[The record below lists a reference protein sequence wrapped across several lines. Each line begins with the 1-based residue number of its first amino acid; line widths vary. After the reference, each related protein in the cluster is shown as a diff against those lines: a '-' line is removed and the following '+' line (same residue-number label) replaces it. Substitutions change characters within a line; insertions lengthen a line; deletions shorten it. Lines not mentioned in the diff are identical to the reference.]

1 MRVISDFHIHSK
13 YSRAT
18 SRDMEIPSISKW
30 AKIKGIDLVGTGDFT
45 HPDWLREVKSYL
57 KEYEEGIYEFDGV
70 YFILSAEINLIFSF
84 KGKSRKVHICLLAKS
99 FEDVEKLNRAFSEYG
114 ELSIDGRPILPFN
127 CIEFTKLIKD
137 LTPDTFIYPAHAWT
151 PWFGIFGSVTG
162 FDSLEEAFGNEIKY
176 IHAIETGLS
185 SDPPM
190 NWLVSK
196 LDKFSLLSNSDAHSP
211 AHLGREA
218 NVFQIDLN
226 YDELID
232 SIIKKDKNRFLFTIE
247 FFPEEGKYHFDGHR
261 NCGVSMSPEESIKIK
276 NICPNCHKPMTLGV
290 LHRVYELKD
299 RDKIDNNNFI
309 PYKSVIPLME
319 IISQAL
325 EKNESS
331 KVVQDEYSKIIGKFD
346 NEFNVLIFLPINEM
360 AGKIDDRILKLI
372 KNMREGKVIK
382 KAGFDGEFGK
392 IEVIFDKEEEK
403 PPSLF

>member
-1 MRVISDFHIHSK
+1 MRVISDLHIHSK

-30 AKIKGIDLVGTGDFT
+30 AKIKGINLVGTGDFT
-45 HPDWLREVKSYL
+45 HPDWLREIKSYL
-57 KEYEEGIYEFDGV
+57 KEYEDGIYEYDGV

-84 KGKSRKVHICLLAKS
+84 KGKSRKVHICLLAKN
-99 FEDVEKLNRAFSEYG
+99 FEDVEKLNRVFSEYG
-114 ELSIDGRPILPFN
+114 ELSIDGRPILPLN
-127 CIEFTKLIKD
+127 CIELTKLIKEV
-137 LTPDTFIYPAHAWT
+137 TPDTFIFPAHLWT

-211 AHLGREA
+211 GHLGREG

-290 LHRVYELKD
+290 LHRVYDLKD
-299 RDKIDNNNFI
+299 RDKINSDNFI
-309 PYKSVIPLME
+309 PYKSVVPLME

-325 EKNESS
+325 EKNENS

-346 NEFNVLIFLPINEM
+346 NEFNVLIFLPTDEM
-360 AGKIDDRILKLI
+360 KGKIDDRILKLI
-372 KNMREGKVIK
+372 KNMREGKVITK
-382 KAGFDGEFGK
+382 PGFDGEFGK
-392 IEVIFDKEEEK
+392 IEVVFEKEEEK

>member
-1 MRVISDFHIHSK
+1 LRVISDLHIHSK

-30 AKIKGIDLVGTGDFT
+30 AKIKGINLVGTGDFT
-45 HPDWLREVKSYL
+45 HPDWLREIKSYL
-57 KEYEEGIYEFDGV
+57 KEYEDGIYEYDGV

-84 KGKSRKVHICLLAKS
+84 KGKSRKVHICLLAKN

-114 ELSIDGRPILPFN
+114 ELSIDGRPILPLN
-127 CIEFTKLIKD
+127 CIELTKLIKD
-137 LTPDTFIYPAHAWT
+137 VTPDTFIYPAHLWT

-261 NCGVSMSPEESIKIK
+261 NCGVSMSPEESIKIN

-290 LHRVYELKD
+290 LHRVYDLKD
-299 RDKIDNNNFI
+299 RDKINSDNFI

-325 EKNESS
+325 EKNENS

-346 NEFNVLIFLPINEM
+346 NEFNVLIFLPIDEM
-360 AGKIDDRILKLI
+360 KGKMDDRILKLI
-372 KNMREGKVIK
+372 KNMREGKVITK
-382 KAGFDGEFGK
+382 PGFDGEFGK
-392 IEVIFDKEEEK
+392 IEVVFEKEEEK

>member
-360 AGKIDDRILKLI
+360 AGKMDDRILKLI
-372 KNMREGKVIK
+372 KNMREGKVTK

>member
-1 MRVISDFHIHSK
+1 LRVISDLHIHSK

-30 AKIKGIDLVGTGDFT
+30 AKIKGINLVGTGDFT
-45 HPDWLREVKSYL
+45 HPDWLREIKSYL
-57 KEYEEGIYEFDGV
+57 KEYEDGIYEYDGV

-114 ELSIDGRPILPFN
+114 ELSIDGRPILPLN
-127 CIEFTKLIKD
+127 CIELTKLIKD
-137 LTPDTFIYPAHAWT
+137 VTPDTFIFPAHLWT

-261 NCGVSMSPEESIKIK
+261 NCGVSMSPEESIKIN

-290 LHRVYELKD
+290 LHRVYDLKD
-299 RDKIDNNNFI
+299 RDKINSDNFI

-325 EKNESS
+325 EKNENS

-346 NEFNVLIFLPINEM
+346 NEFNVLIFLPIDEM
-360 AGKIDDRILKLI
+360 KGKMDDRILKLI
-372 KNMREGKVIK
+372 KNMREGKVITK
-382 KAGFDGEFGK
+382 PGFDGEFGK
-392 IEVIFDKEEEK
+392 IEVVFEKEEEK

>member
-1 MRVISDFHIHSK
+1 LRVISDFHIHSK

-261 NCGVSMSPEESIKIK
+261 NCGISMSPEESIKIK

-360 AGKIDDRILKLI
+360 AGKMDDRILKLI
-372 KNMREGKVIK
+372 KNMREGKVTK

>member
-45 HPDWLREVKSYL
+45 HPDWLKEIKSYL

-360 AGKIDDRILKLI
+360 AGKMDDRILKLI

>member
-1 MRVISDFHIHSK
+1 LRVISDLHIHSK

-45 HPDWLREVKSYL
+45 HPDWLKEIKSYL

-325 EKNESS
+325 EKNENS

-360 AGKIDDRILKLI
+360 AGKMDDRILKLI

-392 IEVIFDKEEEK
+392 IEVIFEKEEEK

>member
-1 MRVISDFHIHSK
+1 MRVISDLHIHSK

-30 AKIKGIDLVGTGDFT
+30 AKIKGINLVGTGDFT
-45 HPDWLREVKSYL
+45 HPDWLREIKSYL
-57 KEYEEGIYEFDGV
+57 KEYEDGIYEYDGV

-114 ELSIDGRPILPFN
+114 ELSIDGRPILPLN
-127 CIEFTKLIKD
+127 CIELTKLIKEV
-137 LTPDTFIYPAHAWT
+137 TPNTFIFPAHLWT

-261 NCGVSMSPEESIKIK
+261 NCGVSMSPEESIKIN

-290 LHRVYELKD
+290 LHRVYDLKD
-299 RDKIDNNNFI
+299 RDKINSDNFI

-325 EKNESS
+325 EKNENS

-346 NEFNVLIFLPINEM
+346 NEFNVLIFLPIDEM
-360 AGKIDDRILKLI
+360 KGKMDDRILKLI
-372 KNMREGKVIK
+372 KNMREGKVITK
-382 KAGFDGEFGK
+382 PGFDGEFGK
-392 IEVIFDKEEEK
+392 IEVVFEKEEEK

>member
-309 PYKSVIPLME
+309 PYKSVIPLVE

-346 NEFNVLIFLPINEM
+346 NEFNVLIFLPIDEM
-360 AGKIDDRILKLI
+360 AGKMDERILKLI

-392 IEVIFDKEEEK
+392 IEVIFEKEEEK

>member
-114 ELSIDGRPILPFN
+114 ELSIDGRPIMPFN

-261 NCGVSMSPEESIKIK
+261 NCGISMSPEESIKIK

-360 AGKIDDRILKLI
+360 AGKMDDRILKLI
-372 KNMREGKVIK
+372 KNMREGKVTK

>member
-1 MRVISDFHIHSK
+1 
-13 YSRAT
+13 
-18 SRDMEIPSISKW
+18 MEIPSISKW

-114 ELSIDGRPILPFN
+114 ELSIDGRPIMPFN

-185 SDPPM
+185 SDPTM

-360 AGKIDDRILKLI
+360 AGKMDDRILKLI

-392 IEVIFDKEEEK
+392 IEVIFEKEEEK

>member
-45 HPDWLREVKSYL
+45 HPDWLKEIKSYL

-360 AGKIDDRILKLI
+360 AGKMDDRILKLI
-372 KNMREGKVIK
+372 KNMREGKVTK

>member
-1 MRVISDFHIHSK
+1 LRVISDFHIHSK

-360 AGKIDDRILKLI
+360 AGKMDDRILKLI
-372 KNMREGKVIK
+372 KNMREGKVTK

>member
-1 MRVISDFHIHSK
+1 LRVISDLHIHSK

-30 AKIKGIDLVGTGDFT
+30 AKIKGINLVGTGDFT
-45 HPDWLREVKSYL
+45 HPDWLREIKSYL
-57 KEYEEGIYEFDGV
+57 KEYEDGIYEYDGV

-84 KGKSRKVHICLLAKS
+84 KGKSRKVHICLLAKN

-114 ELSIDGRPILPFN
+114 ELSIDGRPILPLN
-127 CIEFTKLIKD
+127 CIELTKLIKD
-137 LTPDTFIYPAHAWT
+137 VTPDTFIFPAHLWT

-290 LHRVYELKD
+290 LHRVYDLKD
-299 RDKIDNNNFI
+299 RDKINSDNFI

-325 EKNESS
+325 EKNENS

-346 NEFNVLIFLPINEM
+346 NEFNVLIFLPIDEM
-360 AGKIDDRILKLI
+360 KGKMDDRILKLI
-372 KNMREGKVIK
+372 KNMREGKVITK
-382 KAGFDGEFGK
+382 PGFDGEFGK
-392 IEVIFDKEEEK
+392 IEVVFEKEEEK

>member
-45 HPDWLREVKSYL
+45 HPDWLKEIKSYL

-185 SDPPM
+185 SDPTM

-325 EKNESS
+325 EKMKVQKLS
-331 KVVQDEYSKIIGKFD
+331 KMSIQKLLG
-346 NEFNVLIFLPINEM
+346 NLIMNLMF
-360 AGKIDDRILKLI
+360 
-372 KNMREGKVIK
+372 
-382 KAGFDGEFGK
+382 
-392 IEVIFDKEEEK
+392 
-403 PPSLF
+403 

>member
-1 MRVISDFHIHSK
+1 LRVISDFHIHSK

-45 HPDWLREVKSYL
+45 HPDWLKEIKSYL
-57 KEYEEGIYEFDGV
+57 KEYEEGIYEYDGV

-185 SDPPM
+185 SDPTM

-346 NEFNVLIFLPINEM
+346 NEFNVLIFLPIDEM
-360 AGKIDDRILKLI
+360 AGKMDERILKLI

-392 IEVIFDKEEEK
+392 IEVIFEKEEEK

>member
-114 ELSIDGRPILPFN
+114 ELSIDGRPIMPFN

-185 SDPPM
+185 SDPTM

-325 EKNESS
+325 EKNENS

-360 AGKIDDRILKLI
+360 AGKMDDRILKLI

-392 IEVIFDKEEEK
+392 IEVIFEKEEEK

>member
-1 MRVISDFHIHSK
+1 MRVISDLHIHSK

-30 AKIKGIDLVGTGDFT
+30 AKIKGINLVGTGDFT
-45 HPDWLREVKSYL
+45 HPDWLREIKSYL
-57 KEYEEGIYEFDGV
+57 KEYEDGIYEYDGV

-84 KGKSRKVHICLLAKS
+84 KGKSRKVHICLLAKN

-114 ELSIDGRPILPFN
+114 ELSIDGRPILPLN
-127 CIEFTKLIKD
+127 CIELTKLIKD
-137 LTPDTFIYPAHAWT
+137 VTPDTFIFPAHLWT

-261 NCGVSMSPEESIKIK
+261 NCGVSMSPEESIKIN

-290 LHRVYELKD
+290 LHRVYDLKD
-299 RDKIDNNNFI
+299 RDKINSDNFI

-325 EKNESS
+325 EKNENS

-346 NEFNVLIFLPINEM
+346 NEFNVLIFLPIDEM
-360 AGKIDDRILKLI
+360 KGKMDDRILKLI
-372 KNMREGKVIK
+372 KNMREGKVITK
-382 KAGFDGEFGK
+382 PGFDGEFGK
-392 IEVIFDKEEEK
+392 IEVVFEKEEEK

>member
-1 MRVISDFHIHSK
+1 LRVISDFHIHSK

-261 NCGVSMSPEESIKIK
+261 NCGISMSPEESIKIK

-346 NEFNVLIFLPINEM
+346 NEFNVLIFLPIDEM
-360 AGKIDDRILKLI
+360 AGKMDERILKLI

>member
-1 MRVISDFHIHSK
+1 MRVISDLHIHSK

-30 AKIKGIDLVGTGDFT
+30 AKIKGINLVGTGDFT
-45 HPDWLREVKSYL
+45 HPDWLREIKSYL
-57 KEYEEGIYEFDGV
+57 KEYEDGIYEYDGV

-84 KGKSRKVHICLLAKS
+84 KGKSRKVHICLLAKN

-114 ELSIDGRPILPFN
+114 ELSIDGRPILPLN
-127 CIEFTKLIKD
+127 CIELTKLIKD
-137 LTPDTFIYPAHAWT
+137 VTPDTFIFPAHLWT

-261 NCGVSMSPEESIKIK
+261 NCGVSMSPEESIKIN

-290 LHRVYELKD
+290 LHRVYDLKD
-299 RDKIDNNNFI
+299 RDKINSDNFI

-325 EKNESS
+325 EKNENS

-346 NEFNVLIFLPINEM
+346 NEFNVLIFLPIDEM
-360 AGKIDDRILKLI
+360 KGKMDDRILKLI
-372 KNMREGKVIK
+372 KNMREGKVITK
-382 KAGFDGEFGK
+382 PGFDGEFGK
-392 IEVIFDKEEEK
+392 IEVIFEKEEEK

>member
-45 HPDWLREVKSYL
+45 HPDWLKEIKSYL

-162 FDSLEEAFGNEIKY
+162 FDSFEEAFGNEIKY

-299 RDKIDNNNFI
+299 RDKIDNDNFI

-325 EKNESS
+325 EKNENS

-360 AGKIDDRILKLI
+360 AGKMDDRILKLI
-372 KNMREGKVIK
+372 KNMREGKVTK

-392 IEVIFDKEEEK
+392 IEVIFEKEEEK

>member
-1 MRVISDFHIHSK
+1 MRVISDLHIHSK

-30 AKIKGIDLVGTGDFT
+30 AKIKGINLVGTGDFT
-45 HPDWLREVKSYL
+45 HPDWLREIKSYL
-57 KEYEEGIYEFDGV
+57 KEYEDGIYEYDGV

-84 KGKSRKVHICLLAKS
+84 KGKSRKVHICLLAKN

-114 ELSIDGRPILPFN
+114 ELSIDGRPILPLN
-127 CIEFTKLIKD
+127 CIELTKLIKD
-137 LTPDTFIYPAHAWT
+137 VTPDTFIYPAHLWT

-261 NCGVSMSPEESIKIK
+261 NCGVSMSPEESIKIN

-290 LHRVYELKD
+290 LHRVYDLKD
-299 RDKIDNNNFI
+299 RDKINSDNFI

-325 EKNESS
+325 EKNENS

-346 NEFNVLIFLPINEM
+346 NEFNVLIFLPIDEM
-360 AGKIDDRILKLI
+360 KGKMDDRILKLI
-372 KNMREGKVIK
+372 KNMREGKVITK
-382 KAGFDGEFGK
+382 PGFDGEFGK
-392 IEVIFDKEEEK
+392 IEVVFEKEEEK